1 MTAADPLQPQQPLL
15 SVRSLEVR
23 YGPALALQDVSLEVN
38 TGDVVAVLGSNGA
51 GKSTL
56 ARTISGLVP
65 AARGVIQFEG
75 RDTTRR
81 PAHRIRRDGIVY
93 LPEGR
98 GIFPGLTVIENV
110 RMAADLLPRGERR
123 PAIET
128 VMEVFPLLAARRA
141 IKSGLLSGGEQQML
155 SLSRGLITAPK
166 LIIAD
171 EMSLGLAPK
180 LVDLVFEALG
190 RLKATGVTMI
200 IIEQFVHRALEFA
213 DQCVL
218 LSRGQVAWQGPSDGA
233 RQDILERYL
242 GDGAG
247 ATAA

>member
-1 MTAADPLQPQQPLL
+1 MTATEPMRPLL

-38 TGDVVAVLGSNGA
+38 SGAVVAVLGSNGA

-65 AARGVIQFEG
+65 VARGVINFDG
-75 RDTTRR
+75 RDSTRR
-81 PAHRIRRDGIVY
+81 ATHRIRRDGIVY

-98 GIFPGLTVIENV
+98 GIFPGLTVIENI
-110 RMAADLLPRGERR
+110 RMAADLVPRGQRK
-123 PAIET
+123 AVIDD
-128 VMEVFPLLAARRA
+128 VMEVFPPLAARRGT
-141 IKSGLLSGGEQQML
+141 KSGLLSGGEQQML
-155 SLSRGLITAPK
+155 SLCRGLITAPK

-180 LVDLVFEALG
+180 LVDSVFEALG
-190 RLKATGVTMI
+190 RLKAAGVTMI

-218 LSRGQVAWQGPSDGA
+218 LQRGQVAWQGPSDGA
-233 RQDILERYL
+233 RQDILQRYL
-242 GDGAG
+242 GDG
-247 ATAA
+247 TSAAA